1 MGVPYRNG
9 ASRLAQ
15 TLLARGTTLK
25 SVGHSTGINYPRCR
39 KINAGSKPTAA
50 EMELIAGVLAVPV
63 AQLWPIDLSQT
74 SLSPVLL
81 RKWLQDVLSD
91 EDTAFMVCRLIE
103 KLKPLI

>member
-25 SVGHSTGINYPRCR
+25 SVGHSCNISYPRMR
-39 KINAGSKPTAA
+39 KLSAGSKPTAA
-50 EMELIAGVLAVPV
+50 EMELVASVLGVPV
-63 AQLWPIDLSQT
+63 AQLWPIDLT
-74 SLSPVLL
+74 ATELSPPLL
-81 RKWLQDVLSD
+81 RKWVNDALSD